1 MSTHP
6 LLVELVTE
14 ELPPKALAMIGE
26 AFAAKIVDGLRKR
39 GVVAG
44 DAAPSV
50 FASPRRLAVRID
62 AVLARSPDT
71 PRREKVLPVSV
82 AFDTQGQPTQAL
94 AKKLAAMNAAH
105 VDPATLERASD
116 GKAEAL
122 FYSFVAPGVPLEQA
136 LQQTLDEALGQLPI
150 PKVMRYQRP
159 DGSDVHFVRPAHRL
173 VALHGSGVV
182 PVSALGLTA
191 GRETFGHRFLGKPVF
206 TIDAAATYEAQME
219 IEGAVVASFTR
230 RREAIREALGAAAT
244 RLHARLAEHEALL
257 EEVTALVEFPV
268 VYAGEFDSAFLAVP
282 QECLILSM
290 KQHQKYFPLVDSA
303 GKLLAKF
310 LIVSNLKT
318 DDPSQIVHGNERVLR
333 ARLADAKFFFDQ
345 DRKQTLATRVEKLG
359 AVVYHNKLGSQL
371 ERVRRVTRVAG
382 EIARWLGADA
392 DKAERAAHL
401 AKADLVTDMVGEFPE
416 LQGLMGQY
424 YARHDGEDDGVAR
437 AIEAHYHPRFAN
449 DTLPVDNLGC
459 AVALADKLD
468 TLVGIYGIGLVP
480 TGDKD
485 PFGLRRAALG
495 VVRMLV
501 EKPLPLDLGR
511 MLALARGTFTG
522 ETVSQTVAADLL
534 PFMLERLRHMLR
546 ERGFEAA
553 TIDAVLAQNPTRIDR
568 VIPRIEAVRAFQA
581 LPEAES
587 LAAANKRIRNIL
599 RKNEVTITASIDP
612 ALLPETAE
620 RALFEAMS
628 ALEPK
633 VAALTEAEDYA
644 AALKLLAGLRTPVDT
659 FFDQVMVM
667 TDEPLI
673 RANRLALLGRLD
685 GLMNGVAD
693 LSRLAA

>member
-1 MSTHP
+1 MSTQP

-14 ELPPKALAMIGE
+14 ELPPKALSAIGE
-26 AFAAKIVDGLRKR
+26 AFAAKIVDGLCKR

-50 FASPRRLAVRID
+50 FASPRRLAVRVD

-82 AFDTQGQPTQAL
+82 AFDAQGQPTQAL

-105 VDPATLERASD
+105 VDPAALERASD

-122 FYSFVAPGVPLEQA
+122 YYSFVAPGVPLEQA

-173 VALHGSGVV
+173 VALHGSSVV
-182 PVSALGLTA
+182 PVSALGLAA

-206 TIDAAATYEAQME
+206 TIDTATAYESQME
-219 IEGAVVASFTR
+219 SEGAVIASFTR
-230 RREAIREALGAAAT
+230 RREAIRQALDAAAA
-244 RLHARLAEHEALL
+244 RLQAKLAEHEALL
-257 EEVTALVEFPV
+257 DEVTALVEFPV

-345 DRKQTLATRVEKLG
+345 DRKQTLASRVEKLG

-424 YARHDGEDDGVAR
+424 YARHDGEDDGVAQ
-437 AIEAHYHPRFAN
+437 AVEAHYHPRFAN
-449 DTLPVDNLGC
+449 DTLPADNLGC

-495 VVRMLV
+495 ILRMLV
-501 EKPLPLDLGR
+501 EKPLPLDLAK
-511 MLALARGTFTG
+511 MLALARSTFT
-522 ETVSQTVAADLL
+522 TDAVSQSVAADLH
-534 PFMLERLRHMLR
+534 PFMLDRLRHMLR
-546 ERGFEAA
+546 ERGFEPA

-568 VIPRIEAVRAFQA
+568 VIARIEAVRAFQA

-599 RKNEVTITASIDP
+599 RKNEVTTTAPVDP
-612 ALLPETAE
+612 ALLPEAAE
-620 RALFEAMS
+620 QALHEAVS

-633 VAALTEAEDYA
+633 VTALTDAEDYTG
-644 AALKLLAGLRTPVDT
+644 ALKLLAGVRAPVDT
-659 FFDQVMVM
+659 FFEQVMVM

-673 RANRLALLGRLD
+673 RANRLALLSRLD
-685 GLMNGVAD
+685 RLMNGVAD
-693 LSRLAA
+693 LSRLAT